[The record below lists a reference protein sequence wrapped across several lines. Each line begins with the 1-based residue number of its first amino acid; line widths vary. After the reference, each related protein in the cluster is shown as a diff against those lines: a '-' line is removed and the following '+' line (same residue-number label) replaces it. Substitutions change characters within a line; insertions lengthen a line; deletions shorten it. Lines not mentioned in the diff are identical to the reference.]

1 MRESTTMTSDARGT
15 LSARWPVLKSYGERK
30 LSRIAMP
37 LGGIGTGTVS
47 LGGRGQLQ
55 DWEIMNRPAKGFSP
69 RQAFFAIRGASEG
82 ARGGEHRFARCLEG
96 SLLSSFEGAHGSP
109 APHAGL
115 PRFERSRFHVAYPL
129 AQVTLT
135 DPALPVSVRL
145 EAFNPLIPPDPDR
158 SGLPVAVLRFNVR
171 NESTETLELS
181 VTGVL
186 ENIVG
191 RDGAH
196 GQPQINTNERRTV
209 DRLDGVLMRS
219 DVVPVLSEQWGSV
232 ALTALGSDDQT
243 ITHRLD
249 WPDLTWGDALL
260 DFWDDLIDDGALDD
274 RTPNGARPPIASLCA
289 QRPIAPAADADFT
302 FLITWH
308 FPNRMSWDSGATPL
322 NRVGNA
328 YTTQFTDAWAVAEH
342 VAAELGNLERDT
354 VDFVST
360 FCASPLPAVV
370 KEAALFNLSTLRTQ
384 TCFRTEDGTLFGW
397 EGCNDDSGCCF
408 GSCTHVWNYE
418 QATSFLFGSL
428 ARSMR
433 DVEFLH
439 ATDPDGMMSFRTN
452 LPVERGTEHGIA
464 AADGQMGCIMKLYR
478 DWKLCADDQWL
489 RTLWPNARKTLEFCW
504 IPGGWDADQ
513 DGVMEGC
520 QHNTMDV
527 EYYGPNPQMGFWYLG
542 ALRAAE
548 EMATALGE
556 SGFAARCRTLFA
568 SGSAWIDAN
577 LFNGSYYEHEV
588 RPIANVADI
597 APGLRHGSMGAQ
609 NLSEPELQLGA
620 GCLVDQLVGQYMSE
634 VCGLGLLGSRDH
646 IRQTLRSIL
655 RYNYR
660 SSMADHFNHMR
671 TYALGDESATL
682 MASYPLG
689 RRPVRPF
696 PYFAEVM
703 TGFEYTVAVHMI
715 YEGLV
720 DEGLELIAAIRHRY
734 DGQRRNPFDEA
745 ECGHHYARA
754 MASWAAVLALTGF
767 HYDAQ
772 RAALTFTDLPI
783 DTSVFWS
790 TGGGWGTIT
799 RSPESTIAVRV
810 HQGVI
815 RIQSVTAGTEEPR
828 LLEST
833 RELSAGQSITV

>member
-1 MRESTTMTSDARGT
+1 VSQPSTVASISRAIR
-15 LSARWPVLKSYGERK
+15 SSRWPVLKSYAGRK
-30 LSRIAMP
+30 LARIAMP

-55 DWEIMNRPAKGFSP
+55 DWEIMNRPAKGFRP
-69 RQAFFAIRGASEG
+69 EQAFFVIRGAST
-82 ARGGEHRFARCLEG
+82 GEHRFARCLEG
-96 SLLSSFEGAHGSP
+96 ALQSSFEGAHGAS

-115 PRFERSRFHVAYPL
+115 PRFASCEFHVAYPL
-129 AQVTLT
+129 AQVILT

-145 EAFNPLIPPDPDR
+145 EAFNPLVPPDPDR
-158 SGLPVAVLRFNVR
+158 SGLPVAVLRFNVH
-171 NESTETLELS
+171 NHSSEPLDISIAAA
-181 VTGVL
+181 L

-191 RDGAH
+191 RDGTH
-196 GQPQINTNERRTV
+196 GAPSVNTNEHRAAAG
-209 DRLDGVLMRS
+209 LEGILMRS
-219 DVVPVLSEQWGSV
+219 DVVPAESEQWGSITL
-232 ALTALGSDDQT
+232 AAHTAPDLA

-260 DFWDDLIDDGALDD
+260 DFWDDLTGDGALDA
-274 RTPNGARPPIASLCA
+274 RAPNGTKPPIASLCA
-289 QRPIAPAADADFT
+289 QRSLAPGADADVT
-302 FLITWH
+302 FQIAWH
-308 FPNRMSWDSGATPL
+308 FPNRMSWDSGATPVQ
-322 NRVGNA
+322 RVGNA
-328 YTTQFTDAWAVAEH
+328 YATRFTDAWAVAENVH
-342 VAAELGNLERDT
+342 AGLEALERDT
-354 VDFVST
+354 IDFVST
-360 FCASPLPAVV
+360 FCASPLPEVV

-397 EGCNDDSGCCF
+397 EGCNDTSGCCY

-418 QATSFLFGSL
+418 QATPFLFGSL
-428 ARSMR
+428 SRSMR

-439 ATDPDGMMSFRTN
+439 ATDADGLMSFRAN
-452 LPVERGTEHGIA
+452 LPIALGTEHGIA

-478 DWKLCADDQWL
+478 DWTLCADDRWL
-489 RTLWPNARKTLEFCW
+489 ETLWPNARKSLEFCW

-548 EMATALGE
+548 EMATALGDAA
-556 SGFAARCRTLFA
+556 FAARCRTLFA
-568 SGSAWIDAN
+568 SGSTWIDAH
-577 LFNGSYYEHEV
+577 LFNGFYYEHEI
-588 RPIANVADI
+588 RPVANAAEIAT
-597 APGLRHGSMGAQ
+597 GLRHDSMGAR
-609 NLSEPELQLGA
+609 NLAEPELQLGA
-620 GCLVDQLVGQYMSE
+620 GCLVDQLVGQYMAN
-634 VCGLGLLGSRDH
+634 VCGLGLLASRDH
-646 IRQTLRSIL
+646 LQRTLRSIL

-671 TYALGDESATL
+671 TYALGDEAATV

-703 TGFEYTVAVHMI
+703 TGFEYTAAVHMI
-715 YEGLV
+715 HEGLV

-754 MASWAAVLALTGF
+754 MASWAAVLALSGF
-767 HYDAQ
+767 HYDA
-772 RAALTFTDLPI
+772 RDGAFSFAGIPTGMP
-783 DTSVFWS
+783 VFWS
-790 TGGGWGTIT
+790 TGGGWGTVT
-799 RSPESTIAVRV
+799 RLVENTIVIRV
-810 HQGVI
+810 HQGTVHVG
-815 RIQSVTAGTEEPR
+815 SVTTGGQAPR
-828 LLEST
+828 TLESP
-833 RELSAGQSITV
+833 RAIAASQSLTI